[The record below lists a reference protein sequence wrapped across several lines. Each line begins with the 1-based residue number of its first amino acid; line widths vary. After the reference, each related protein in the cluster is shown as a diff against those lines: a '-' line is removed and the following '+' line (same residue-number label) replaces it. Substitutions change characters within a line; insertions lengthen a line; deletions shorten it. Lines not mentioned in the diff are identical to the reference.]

1 MARRKG
7 PELVASSPREWVG
20 GRITPPLPEGAT
32 RPDHIP
38 DLLFWLEMPSMD
50 IIAQELV
57 GSRAGSQTLGRLLK
71 TAMQQPLTGKPRRP
85 DRIRVATEELA
96 AAVRAAVGTDVPVIV
111 EPTPEF
117 DELWE
122 TMASALAGVILE
134 DEFRDSYL
142 EGGAVSPQVVEDMFR
157 AAAALYAVAPWK
169 VATDGQ
175 VIRVDIPALGVEG
188 ACLTIIGN
196 LGESLGLLIF
206 PDIEGF
212 DEFLESSL
220 GVPDSEERP
229 GIDTGWLALN
239 YERGADLPDSMRQEV
254 ARYGWLVASPEA
266 YPEVDRYDPGPKPV
280 PLRDEDLRLVT
291 ACVTAL
297 TAFFVK
303 HQRIFTM
310 DAFEPVCESFFDRN
324 GLEVVVTAPYEA
336 LDDLEEF
343 EDFDELD
350 EVDDAER
357 FNLDRLTP
365 QPIRR
370 QTPKLGR
377 NDPCHCGSGR
387 KYKNC
392 HLREDEEAARAQPE
406 EPPETEISLLNSFF
420 HEVLEFALERFRWAW
435 RLHRLDFDDAEDQIE
450 LALPWSVYGFEIEG
464 KTALSWFLE
473 EHLDELSPEVR
484 DLAAAQQEAWL
495 SVWEVTEVT
504 PGEGMVLRDHLSGEV
519 RQVRERTASRSLIRY
534 DSLLGRVIAFEG
546 GYLLDGMH
554 TRPLK
559 PHDAAV
565 VVRLAR
571 GRLRRKRDVPVDRL
585 RNAKF
590 GAYLIRKW
598 DEQVEEAVLR
608 ASRPLNV
615 TNTDG
620 DPLLLT
626 RDRFTIRNDARD
638 EIIRRLKG
646 IEGMTP
652 RDPREDPPVFT
663 LTRPGRGIHPDSS
676 NTMLGLARFEEG
688 ALILETNS
696 LDRADALRARVEAA
710 CGDAITHRLR
720 DLVDPTSPAARE
732 EAARKGSLDRPE
744 SPEELRR
751 VMAEVKARYYADWLD
766 QSIPALDGRT
776 PREAAKTAQ
785 GRRELDTLL
794 KSMENLEIQGEGDDA
809 FDFSVVRRE
818 LGLE

>member
-20 GRITPPLPEGAT
+20 GCIPAPYPEDSKQKAVA
-32 RPDHIP
+32 PDI
-38 DLLFWLEMPSMD
+38 LIWLEMPGMMV
-50 IIAQELV
+50 L
-57 GSRAGSQTLGRLLK
+57 GSEPAPPRSGFKALGPMLK
-71 TAMQQPLTGKPRRP
+71 TSMQKPLTGKPRRP
-85 DRIRVATEELA
+85 DRVRVASEELA
-96 AAVRAAVGTDVPVIV
+96 KAVRRFAGKDVPVIV
-111 EPTPEF
+111 APTPEI
-117 DELWE
+117 DQIHDM
-122 TMASALAGVILE
+122 MADMLAGGHFKDDLP
-134 DEFRDSYL
+134 DSYL
-142 EGGAVSPQVVEDMFR
+142 EGGDVSPEAVEGMFR
-157 AAAALYAVAPWK
+157 AAAALFAVAPWK
-169 VATDGQ
+169 VATGDQ
-175 VIRVDIPALGVEG
+175 AIRMDIPDLGVEG
-188 ACLTIIGN
+188 ACLSIIGN
-196 LGESLGLLIF
+196 LGESVGVLIF
-206 PDIEGF
+206 PDVEDF
-212 DEFLESSL
+212 DEFWEASL
-220 GVPDSEERP
+220 GVPQSDFLP
-229 GIDTGWLALN
+229 DIDVGWLALEF
-239 YERGADLPDSMRQEV
+239 ERGADLPDPMRQEV

-266 YPEVDRYDPGPKPV
+266 YPVLDRYDPGPEPV
-280 PLRDEDLRLVT
+280 PLMDEDLRIVT

-303 HQRIFTM
+303 HQRIFTT
-310 DAFEPVCESFFDRN
+310 DEFKPVCESFFDRS
-324 GLEVVVTAPYEA
+324 GLEVIVTAPYEA
-336 LDDLEEF
+336 LDEF
-343 EDFDELD
+343 DWFDELD
-350 EVDDAER
+350 EVDR
-357 FNLDRLTP
+357 RNLDRLAM
-365 QPIRR
+365 QPVRR

-392 HLREDEEAARAQPE
+392 QLREDEEAARAQPE
-406 EPPETEISLLNSFF
+406 EPPETETETSLLISFF
-420 HEVLEFALERFRWAW
+420 HEVLEFALERFRWDW

-473 EHLDELSPEVR
+473 EHLDDLSPEER

-546 GYLLDGMH
+546 GYVLDGMH

-559 PHDAAV
+559 PHDAAE

-585 RNAKF
+585 RNGKF

-598 DEQVEEAVLR
+598 DERVEEAVLR

-626 RDRFTIRNDARD
+626 RDSFTIRHGAGD

-646 IEGMTP
+646 IEGMTL

-663 LTRPGRGIHPDSS
+663 LSRPGRGIHPDST

-696 LDRADALRARVEAA
+696 VERADGLRTKVEAA

-720 DLVDPTSPAARE
+720 EHFDPASPAAR
-732 EAARKGSLDRPE
+732 AAAVRTGSLDRPE
-744 SPEELRR
+744 NPEELRR
-751 VMAEVKARYYADWLD
+751 AKAEVKARYYADWLD
-766 QSIPALDGRT
+766 QSIPALDGLT

-794 KSMENLEIQGEGDDA
+794 KSMENMEIQGEGDDA
-809 FDFSVVRRE
+809 FDFSVLRRD

>member
-7 PELVASSPREWVG
+7 PELVASTPREWVG
-20 GRITPPLPEGAT
+20 GCIPAPFPEGSEQRAVA
-32 RPDHIP
+32 PDI
-38 DLLFWLEMPSMD
+38 LIWLEMPGLM
-50 IIAQELV
+50 IL
-57 GSRAGSQTLGRLLK
+57 GSEPAPPRSGFKALGRMLK
-71 TAMQQPLTGKPRRP
+71 TSMQKPLTGKPRRP
-85 DRIRVATEELA
+85 DRIRVATEEMA
-96 AAVRAAVGTDVPVIV
+96 TAVRRFAGKDVPVIV
-111 EPTPEF
+111 APTPEI
-117 DELWE
+117 DQIQDM
-122 TMASALAGVILE
+122 MADMLARGHFKDDLP
-134 DEFRDSYL
+134 DSYL
-142 EGGAVSPQVVEDMFR
+142 EGGAVSPEAVEDMFR

-169 VATDGQ
+169 VATGDQ
-175 VIRVDIPALGVEG
+175 AIRMDIPALGVEG
-188 ACLTIIGN
+188 ACLSIIGN
-196 LGESLGLLIF
+196 LGESMGVLIF
-206 PDIEGF
+206 PNVEDF
-212 DEFLESSL
+212 DEFWEASL
-220 GVPDSEERP
+220 GVPGSDYLP
-229 GIDTGWLALN
+229 DIDVGWLALDF
-239 YERGADLPDSMRQEV
+239 ERGADLPDTMRQEV

-266 YPEVDRYDPGPKPV
+266 YPVLDRYDPGPEPV
-280 PLRDEDLRLVT
+280 PLRDEDLRIVT
-291 ACVTAL
+291 ACITAL

-303 HQRIFTM
+303 HRRIFTM
-310 DAFEPVCESFFDRN
+310 DAFEPVCESYFDRN

-336 LDDLEEF
+336 LDHLEEYD
-343 EDFDELD
+343 DFDELD
-350 EVDDAER
+350 EVDR
-357 FNLDRLTP
+357 FNHDRLTI
-365 QPIRR
+365 QPVRR

-392 HLREDEEAARAQPE
+392 HLQQDEEAARAQTE
-406 EPPETEISLLNSFF
+406 EPPETKISLLNSFF
-420 HEVLEFALERFRWAW
+420 HRVLEFALDRFRWDW

-464 KTALSWFLE
+464 KTALAWFLE
-473 EHLDELSPEVR
+473 EHLADLSPEER

-495 SVWEVTEVT
+495 SVWEATEVT

-519 RQVRERTASRSLIRY
+519 RRVRERSGSRSLIRY

-546 GYLLDGMH
+546 GYVLDGMH

-559 PHDAAV
+559 PHDAAE

-585 RNAKF
+585 RNGKF

-620 DPLLLT
+620 DPILLT
-626 RDRFTIRNDARD
+626 RDSFAIRHGARD

-646 IEGMTP
+646 IEGMTL

-663 LTRPGRGIHPDSS
+663 LSRPGRGLHPDST

-688 ALILETNS
+688 ALILETDS
-696 LDRADALRARVEAA
+696 VERADGLRAKVEAA

-720 DLVDPTSPAARE
+720 EHFDPTSPAAR
-732 EAARKGSLDRPE
+732 AAATRSGGLDRPVK
-744 SPEELRR
+744 PEELRR
-751 VMAEVKARYYADWLD
+751 AKAEVKARYYAGWLD

-794 KSMENLEIQGEGDDA
+794 KSMENVEIQGEGDDA